1 MLDDTASKTAGS
13 PEWWLLRLGKRLAD
27 DADRFDRLERYWRG
41 DPPYPFGNQRMREA
55 YRRLQRLARTNFGS
69 LIAEAVLERM
79 KVMGFR
85 AGADA
90 DEEVDKSAWEW
101 WQANGLDADAGL
113 VHRAAVVL
121 SRAYVIVGKRP
132 PEDEE
137 GDDEG
142 DDEGGRDPEPLVTVE
157 DPRQV
162 IHESHPTDR
171 RRVMA
176 AMKTYWDDI
185 SNTQIAVLFLP
196 RSVHYFEAVGIR
208 KDTTAVEMW
217 RAQRWRSTGTI
228 DNPLGE
234 VPVVPFINRPDMAGE
249 GLGEFEDV
257 IDVLDRINTSILDRM
272 VISAM
277 QAYRQRWAKG
287 VSLQD
292 EDGNDTSA
300 FDPGADLLWAVE
312 DENAQFGE
320 FSTTDLTSIVKSIE
334 SDVQYLSAITRTPPH
349 YILAGI
355 VNASGDA
362 LSVAETGLT
371 SKVVE
376 REQEFGES
384 WERVYRLAAKTQGR
398 TIGTDAEVVWKN
410 PQFRSLTEM
419 ASANAQLKAA
429 DVPWRTRMRLLD
441 MTPQDIERMEAER
454 MQDAMT
460 MAMMQPLLAPPQQ
473 GPFQPTIPGQSGNGA
488 RNPNGAGGAGQVARR
503 PAGSSVSGQRGT
515 ANTAGNRDA
524 GTSGTALPGGDGAS
538 WDSLYQRARRAGVRG
553 ASKMTKAQ
561 LRAAIGG

>member
-1 MLDDTASKTAGS
+1 MLDDGASRTHGS
-13 PEWWLLRLGKRLAD
+13 AEWWLLRLGRQLAK
-27 DADRFDRLERYWRG
+27 DARRFDRLESYWRG
-41 DPPYPFGNQRMREA
+41 VPPLPHGNQRMREA
-55 YRRLQRLARTNFGS
+55 YRRLQCMARTNFGG

-79 KVMGFR
+79 KVVGFR
-85 AGADA
+85 AGGADA
-90 DEEVDKSAWEW
+90 DEEVDKSAWKW
-101 WQANGLDADAGL
+101 WQANGLDADSGL
-113 VHRAAVVL
+113 VHRAAVIL
-121 SRAYVIVGKRP
+121 SRAYVIVG
-132 PEDEE
+132 EDP
-137 GDDEG
+137 
-142 DDEGGRDPEPLVTVE
+142 DPANDGQPLVTVE

-162 IHESHPTDR
+162 IHESHPTNR
-171 RRVMA
+171 RKVIA
-176 AMKTYWDDI
+176 ALKTYWDDVDD
-185 SNTQIAVLFLP
+185 TQVAILFLP
-196 RSVHYFEAVGIR
+196 EKVHYFRARGVRRDMQADEL
-208 KDTTAVEMW
+208 W
-217 RAQRWRSTGTI
+217 RAQRWEPDTKLYTAGSAE
-228 DNPLGE
+228 NPFSE
-234 VPVVPFINRPDMAGE
+234 VPVVPFVNRPDMAGE

-287 VSLQD
+287 VTLTD
-292 EDGNDTSA
+292 ENGNAIDA

-320 FSTTDLTSIVKSIE
+320 FSTTDLTSIVKAIE

-371 SKVVE
+371 SKVIE
-376 REQEFGES
+376 REHEFGES

-398 TIGTDAEVVWKN
+398 TISQDAEVLWQN

-419 ASANAQLKAA
+419 ASASVQLKAA

-441 MTPQDIERMEAER
+441 MGPQEIERMEAER

-460 MAMMQPLLAPPQQ
+460 MALMTPLTGQQQPGLQAPLAGSQ
-473 GPFQPTIPGQSGNGA
+473 GPRGPDNGQDEG
-488 RNPNGAGGAGQVARR
+488 
-503 PAGSSVSGQRGT
+503 SVSRRRGSGQEPGQRGT
-515 ANTAGNRDA
+515 GNTSGNRDA
-524 GTSGTALPGGDGAS
+524 GTSGTALSGQGGAS
-538 WDSLYQRARRAGVRG
+538 WDSLYQRARAAGVRG

-561 LRAAIGG
+561 LRQYIGS